1 MFFLF
6 RQASRSSG
14 AVALAG
20 AFLLFLLPALTTLA
34 QSDTID
40 TEPNRGGLNTIQG
53 NVYLPS
59 GHRLD
64 RPVRVRLNSIRTF
77 DSYAMTDSNGTFYF
91 RRLPGGSYRI
101 TVDAGQEYETAY
113 ETVEVLGD
121 GNTRRSR
128 GGGQTITV
136 QIQLQTKGASSGKAA
151 AIDAAQAA
159 LPKRARELYD
169 KALKDAEVNEHKKAI
184 EHLEGAIKV
193 YPDFALAYNE
203 LGVQRLKLGETATA
217 LEAFRIAHKLAPDAL
232 MLQLNYGIAL
242 VKNKEFGDGES
253 ELHKVLEKNS
263 SSTTAHLYRG
273 RALIGLKRDD
283 DAEKELLMVVSA
295 DKGSEVGQAYRY
307 LGALY
312 IQNGKRERAVDA
324 LEHFLALEPKD
335 KDSDQIRKILEQ
347 LRSTK

>member
-1 MFFLF
+1 MVSIF
-6 RQASRSSG
+6 RHPSRSSG
-14 AVALAG
+14 VVTLAG

-40 TEPNRGGLNTIQG
+40 TEPSRGGLNTIQG

-91 RRLPGGSYRI
+91 RRLPGGTYRI
-101 TVDAGQEYETAY
+101 AIDAGKEYETAY

-121 GNTRRSR
+121 GNTRRTR
-128 GGGQTITV
+128 AGQTITV
-136 QIQLQTKGASSGKAA
+136 QIQLQLKGASSGKAA
-151 AIDAAQAA
+151 TIDAAQAA

-184 EHLEGAIKV
+184 EHLEGAIKA

-203 LGVQRLKLGETATA
+203 LGVQRLRLGETAPA

-232 MLQLNYGIAL
+232 MLHLNYGIAL

-283 DAEKELLMVVSA
+283 DAEKELLMVVA
-295 DKGSEVGQAYRY
+295 ANKGSDVGQAYRY

-312 IQNGKRERAVDA
+312 IQNGKKERAVDA

-335 KDSDQIRKILEQ
+335 KDSDQVRKILEQ